1 MLANSGVR
9 EVVNN
14 VDIVENDSEKY
25 QHEYHS
31 HILNEVRH
39 KSPENKN
46 ETNIGLIIQIFI

>member
-1 MLANSGVR
+1 MLANSGLR

-25 QHEYHS
+25 QHEYRS

-46 ETNIGLIIQIFI
+46 ETNIGMII